1 MPVRSSPVPAPLPG
15 LSSFFP
21 PPPVVSCIYEGRNV
35 GQNVCGS
42 YGPNKCSRP
51 RTRDSQTGERRE
63 RERENRGRNFSD
75 LFFTPGSRS
84 QLSFLPDFPCLE
96 TFNPLTF
103 YLGEEFDNFSSRYI
117 FRGYIYLSL
126 SLSFHVIEKF
136 PGYTRRCFQIF
147 PVDCEGK
154 QRDIPGSHSEARAP
168 ISLTGLILRV
178 YFPRSR

>member
-1 MPVRSSPVPAPLPG
+1 MARISALDLGPG
-15 LSSFFP
+15 ILKR
-21 PPPVVSCIYEGRNV
+21 G
-35 GQNVCGS
+35 
-42 YGPNKCSRP
+42 K
-51 RTRDSQTGERRE
+51 GERE
-63 RERENRGRNFSD
+63 RERENRGRNFSRP
-75 LFFTPGSRS
+75 FFHSR
-84 QLSFLPDFPCLE
+84 LSFSTFVPPRFPSPCLE

>member
-1 MPVRSSPVPAPLPG
+1 M
-15 LSSFFP
+15 LSTSDQGF
-21 PPPVVSCIYEGRNV
+21 SNG
-35 GQNVCGS
+35 G
-42 YGPNKCSRP
+42 K
-51 RTRDSQTGERRE
+51 E